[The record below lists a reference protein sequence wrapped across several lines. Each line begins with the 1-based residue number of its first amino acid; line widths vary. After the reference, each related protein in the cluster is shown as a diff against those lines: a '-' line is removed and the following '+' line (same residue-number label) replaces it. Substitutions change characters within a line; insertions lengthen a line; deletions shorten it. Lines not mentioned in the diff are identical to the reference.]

1 MSRGR
6 GRPCLTDAERET
18 LFAAADQELADAL
31 PQPWASYAHGSF
43 ARGEQWPNSDLD
55 LAVRMP
61 AGERLPDR
69 LGLLARLSARL
80 GCDVDLTDWRRGSSI
95 WRWQY

>member
-1 MSRGR
+1 M
-6 GRPCLTDAERET
+6 TDAERET

-31 PQPWASYAHGSF
+31 PQPWAGYAQGSL

-55 LAVRMP
+55 PAVLMP
-61 AGERLPDR
+61 AGERSPDR
-69 LGLLARLSARL
+69 LGLLARLSARV